1 MTLRDLREF
10 QELMFRAYVRNMMF
24 LATLPYHVAQEMR
37 RTRGEQ
43 NE

>member
-24 LATLPYHVAQEMR
+24 LATLPYHMAQEMLR
-37 RTRGEQ
+37 NRM
-43 NE
+43 